1 MPELVGH
8 FFIDTV
14 SVFLYIWDNRKEDYV
29 NNDC

>member
-14 SVFLYIWDNRKEDYV
+14 SVFLYTWDKRKEQNVYS
-29 NNDC
+29 N